1 MIYSRRILFLKLS
14 YIIQTLSQSTN
25 IQILLEIKLEKLN
38 EYYIITLIRILSELL
53 NNKKTSVSKKKIVK
67 S

>member
-1 MIYSRRILFLKLS
+1 MIYSKRILFLKLS

-25 IQILLEIKLEKLN
+25 IQILLEIKLEKFN

-53 NNKKTSVSKKKIVK
+53 NNQKTSVSKKKIVK